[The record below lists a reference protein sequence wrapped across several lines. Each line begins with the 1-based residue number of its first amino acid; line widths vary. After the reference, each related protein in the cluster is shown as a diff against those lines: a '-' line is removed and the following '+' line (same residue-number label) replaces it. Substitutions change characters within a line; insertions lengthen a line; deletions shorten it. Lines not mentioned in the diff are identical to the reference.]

1 MSFQFDHFI
10 HVVNSPEK
18 AIEQFTSVGLHAVS
32 GGRHENHGT
41 YNALTYFNSLSY
53 VELLGIF
60 DRSLVEK
67 ASEQKHSLRDTIVRN
82 DYKEGTTRIAFRT
95 KNIVGVAKTFKEAG
109 LEVFGPIDFSRKR
122 PDGGLVTWKLLFAGK
137 EGQYPE
143 LPFFIQWDETD
154 EERLASLSEQG
165 TIGDHAI
172 GRTKL
177 LSVGITCK
185 NIEATVKKWSRL
197 LQHRVGESF
206 IDDSLN
212 AKAQTLIVPGG
223 NINFYEPLG
232 DGKVQEVLDNHGEKP
247 FLLEIENEQKN
258 EDIKLFDVIYR
269 FKKNNN

>member
-1 MSFQFDHFI
+1 
-10 HVVNSPEK
+10 
-18 AIEQFTSVGLHAVS
+18 
-32 GGRHENHGT
+32 
-41 YNALTYFNSLSY
+41 
-53 VELLGIF
+53 
-60 DRSLVEK
+60 
-67 ASEQKHSLRDTIVRN
+67 
-82 DYKEGTTRIAFRT
+82 
-95 KNIVGVAKTFKEAG
+95 
-109 LEVFGPIDFSRKR
+109 
-122 PDGGLVTWKLLFAGK
+122 
-137 EGQYPE
+137 
-143 LPFFIQWDETD
+143 
-154 EERLASLSEQG
+154 
-165 TIGDHAI
+165 I